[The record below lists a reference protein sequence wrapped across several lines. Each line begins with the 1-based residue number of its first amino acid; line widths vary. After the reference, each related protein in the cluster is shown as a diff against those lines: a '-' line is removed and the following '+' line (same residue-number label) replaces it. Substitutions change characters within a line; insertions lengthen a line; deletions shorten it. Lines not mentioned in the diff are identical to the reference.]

1 VRIAFPKR
9 ALKCTD
15 PDPNVLRCCTYVARN
30 GGRMARRRSF
40 GAIRRLPSKR
50 YQASYAGPDLQR
62 HTAPITFTSAAD
74 AETWLVDERR
84 LIESGAWKPP
94 SRRAPAVPEPEPEPL
109 TLERFAK
116 LWLDDLELRPA
127 TRRDYDSLL
136 KNHVNPTLGA
146 VLVDDVTKATVRAWW
161 NSLDASKPRARS
173 KAFQLL
179 HNIMAGAVELE
190 VIDTNPVALPRRT
203 KIRTKRAKKIEP
215 LTVSQLNRLANA
227 MPPRLRM
234 AVLLGCWCAL
244 RYGEL
249 SELRRSD
256 VDLSAGTLRISRG
269 VVKVKGAY
277 LVGDTKTD
285 AGLRTVH
292 IPLALAEDLELH
304 LSRHVGSD
312 PDGLIFPAPNG
323 GHLHSSSFA
332 RAFHKAAVV
341 AGRPDATPHTLRHT
355 GASLA
360 TSAGATTAD
369 VMARLGHSTPAM
381 AMHYQHSLDGAD
393 ERVARKLSQMAEAAS
408 ER

>member
-1 VRIAFPKR
+1 
-9 ALKCTD
+9 
-15 PDPNVLRCCTYVARN
+15 
-30 GGRMARRRSF
+30 MARRRSF

-94 SRRAPAVPEPEPEPL
+94 SRRAAAVPEPEPEPL

-136 KNHVNPTLGA
+136 KNHVNPALGA

-215 LTVSQLNRLANA
+215 LTVSQLNRLANS

-277 LVGDTKTD
+277 LG
-285 AGLRTVH
+285 
-292 IPLALAEDLELH
+292 
-304 LSRHVGSD
+304 
-312 PDGLIFPAPNG
+312 
-323 GHLHSSSFA
+323 
-332 RAFHKAAVV
+332 
-341 AGRPDATPHTLRHT
+341 
-355 GASLA
+355 
-360 TSAGATTAD
+360 
-369 VMARLGHSTPAM
+369 
-381 AMHYQHSLDGAD
+381 
-393 ERVARKLSQMAEAAS
+393 RVA
-408 ER
+408 

>member
-1 VRIAFPKR
+1 M
-9 ALKCTD
+9 T
-15 PDPNVLRCCTYVARN
+15 
-30 GGRMARRRSF
+30 RRRSF

-62 HTAPITFTSAAD
+62 HSALVTFTSAAD

-84 LIESGAWKPP
+84 LIESGHWKPP
-94 SRRAPAVPEPEPEPL
+94 SRRVPVAAEPARGPL
-109 TLERFAK
+109 TVAGFAEP
-116 LWLDDLELRPA
+116 WLADLELRPA

-136 KNHVNPTLGA
+136 MNHIKPTLGD
-146 VLVDDVTKATVRAWW
+146 VPLTEVTKATVRTWW
-161 NSLDASKPRARS
+161 SSLDASKPRARS

-190 VIDTNPVALPRRT
+190 VLDTNPVALPRRT
-203 KIRTKRAKKIEP
+203 KIRTKRAKRIEP
-215 LTVSQLNRLANA
+215 LTVSQLNVLADT

-256 VDLSAGTLRISRG
+256 VNLTTGTIRISRG
-269 VVKVKGAY
+269 VVKVNGAY
-277 LVGDTKTD
+277 LVGETKTD

-292 IPLALAEDLELH
+292 VPPALLEDLDTH
-304 LSRHVGSD
+304 LSEHVGLAAND
-312 PDGLIFPAPNG
+312 LLFPASNG

-332 RAFHKAAVV
+332 RAFHKAAVS

-393 ERVARKLSQMAEAAS
+393 ERVARRLSEMAEAES
-408 ER
+408 R

>member
-1 VRIAFPKR
+1 V
-9 ALKCTD
+9 
-15 PDPNVLRCCTYVARN
+15 
-30 GGRMARRRSF
+30 S
-40 GAIRRLPSKR
+40 
-50 YQASYAGPDLQR
+50 
-62 HTAPITFTSAAD
+62 
-74 AETWLVDERR
+74 
-84 LIESGAWKPP
+84 
-94 SRRAPAVPEPEPEPL
+94 
-109 TLERFAK
+109 
-116 LWLDDLELRPA
+116 
-127 TRRDYDSLL
+127 
-136 KNHVNPTLGA
+136 
-146 VLVDDVTKATVRAWW
+146 DVTKAIVRAWW
-161 NSLDASKPRARS
+161 NSLNASKPRARS

-179 HNIMAGAVELE
+179 HNVMAGAVELE
-190 VIDTNPVALPRRT
+190 VIDTNPVVLPRRT
-203 KIRTKRAKKIEP
+203 RIRTKRAKKIEP

-256 VDLSAGTLRISRG
+256 VDLSAGTLKISRG

-292 IPLALAEDLELH
+292 VPLALAEDLELH
-304 LSRHVGSD
+304 LSKHVGSD
-312 PDGLIFPAPNG
+312 SDALRFPAPNG

-332 RAFHKAAVV
+332 RDFHKAAVV

-369 VMARLGHSTPAM
+369 VMARLGHSTPDM